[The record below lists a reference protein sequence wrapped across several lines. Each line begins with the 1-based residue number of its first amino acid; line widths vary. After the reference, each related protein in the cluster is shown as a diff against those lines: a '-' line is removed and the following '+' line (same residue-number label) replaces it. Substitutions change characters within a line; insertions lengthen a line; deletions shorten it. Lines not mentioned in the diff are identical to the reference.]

1 MDDTKPRTPWRMA
14 SYSMYSVKELVRMVD
29 NLPDA
34 TSLEKE
40 LANRLDNEIKAT
52 RKDGVEDDWK

>member
-1 MDDTKPRTPWRMA
+1 MDDTIPRTPWRMT

-40 LANRLDNEIKAT
+40 LANRLDAVIK
-52 RKDGVEDDWK
+52 DNNEDDWK

>member
-1 MDDTKPRTPWRMA
+1 MDDTKPRTPWRLA
-14 SYSMYSVKELVRMVD
+14 SYTMYTVKELVRMVD

-40 LANRLDNEIKAT
+40 LANRLDEAIKLN
-52 RKDGVEDDWK
+52 KEDDWK

>member
-1 MDDTKPRTPWRMA
+1 MDDTTPRTPWRMT
-14 SYSMYSVKELVRMVD
+14 SYSMYTVKELVRMVD

-40 LANRLDNEIKAT
+40 LANRLDAVIK
-52 RKDGVEDDWK
+52 DNNEDDWK

>member
-1 MDDTKPRTPWRMA
+1 MA
-14 SYSMYSVKELVRMVD
+14 SYSMYSVKERVRMVD

-40 LANRLDNEIKAT
+40 LANRLDEVIKFN
-52 RKDGVEDDWK
+52 KEDDWK

>member
-1 MDDTKPRTPWRMA
+1 MDDTTPRTPWRMT
-14 SYSMYSVKELVRMVD
+14 SYSMYTVKELVRMVD

-40 LANRLDNEIKAT
+40 LANRLDAVT
-52 RKDGVEDDWK
+52 KDNNEDDWK

>member
-1 MDDTKPRTPWRMA
+1 MDDTIPRTPWRMT

-40 LANRLDNEIKAT
+40 LANRLDEVIKAT

>member
-1 MDDTKPRTPWRMA
+1 MDDTKTRTPWRMT
-14 SYSMYSVKELVRMVD
+14 SYSMYTVKELVRMVD

-40 LANRLDNEIKAT
+40 LANRLDEVIKS
-52 RKDGVEDDWK
+52 RMEDDWK

>member
-1 MDDTKPRTPWRMA
+1 MDDTTLRTPWRMT

-40 LANRLDNEIKAT
+40 LANRLDAVIK
-52 RKDGVEDDWK
+52 DNNEDDWK